1 MLPGSENAEALN
13 QLTGELIW
21 LLPLPLP
28 LPLTLTLT
36 LPLTLP
42 LPLTEPGE
50 LPPNPNLD
58 PTLPQAS

>member
-28 LPLTLTLT
+28 VPVPVPVPYLYPYPYL
-36 LPLTLP
+36 
-42 LPLTEPGE
+42 
-50 LPPNPNLD
+50 
-58 PTLPQAS
+58 

>member
-28 LPLTLTLT
+28 LPVPVPVP
-36 LPLTLP
+36 LPLPLP

-50 LPPNPNLD
+50 LPSNPNLT
-58 PTLPQAS
+58 PTLHQAS